1 MHSINSFQLEKKRKK
16 STKFGNSTYLS
27 LFSFLLS
34 FSKKFIF
41 GQFLVGSPHGHIG
54 SPSKLSIKNPFILNM
69 KSLIMHWIILK
80 ILDYEIICII
90 GKWSSKN
97 GWLSVYVR
105 IENKSTAKKICLHK
119 LKLDRLMFRV
129 WALNI
134 LSRFSLLCLRIT
146 KYKAIILVMNRPKG
160 KMMR

>member
-1 MHSINSFQLEKKRKK
+1 MKKKKNQQNLATLLTCLCSRSFWALAR
-16 STKFGNSTYLS
+16 SSS
-27 LFSFLLS
+27 LVNFLLAPPMDTL
-34 FSKKFIF
+34 
-41 GQFLVGSPHGHIG
+41 GVLRNC
-54 SPSKLSIKNPFILNM
+54 PSKNPFILNM
-69 KSLIMHWIILK
+69 KSLIMHWMIFK

-134 LSRFSLLCLRIT
+134 LSRFGLLCLRLT
-146 KYKAIILVMNRPKG
+146 KYKAIIPVMNRPKG